1 MKQRFGE
8 EAKLTKGSSGQF
20 DVLYDGRA
28 VFSKRESGRFP
39 IEGEVGER
47 IAALR
52 EGRELPPEDRES
64 PGKGL
69 LGRLAD
75 KFRN

>member
-1 MKQRFGE
+1 LKERFGE
-8 EAKLTKGSSGQF
+8 EAKLTKGSTGQF

-28 VFSKRESGRFP
+28 VFSKREAGRFP
-39 IEGEVGER
+39 IDGEVSER

-52 EGRELPPEDRES
+52 EGRELPPDDRAS
-64 PGKGL
+64 PGRGI
-69 LGRLAD
+69 LGRIAD